1 MPNNQ
6 TAKAERIIAV
16 CLDAEP
22 SEWSDKKYELE
33 IGKAYLWNTKKP
45 HRPTVI
51 KKVTTKQPRINVVL
65 GLTPW
70 LDLNHNTCEYT
81 RNNLFGKPVNE
92 IVKEKLF
99 VK

>member
-1 MPNNQ
+1 M
-6 TAKAERIIAV
+6 
-16 CLDAEP
+16 
-22 SEWSDKKYELE
+22 
-33 IGKAYLWNTKKP
+33 P
-45 HRPTVI
+45 HRPTMI
-51 KKVTTKQPRINVVL
+51 RKVETKEPRINVVL

-81 RNNLFGKPVNE
+81 PNKLFGKPINE